1 MSIENLSE
9 RDAILEKELN
19 RCNDAHRCLEIA
31 EEAESDKLAMEAH
44 YKSIRLYRQEEYKAG
59 LL

>member
-9 RDAILEKELN
+9 RDAILENELN

-31 EEAESDKLAMEAH
+31 DEAESDKLAMEAH
-44 YKSIRLYRQEEYKAG
+44 SKCIRLYRQEEYMAG
-59 LL
+59 VL